1 MADPARARRLA
12 VRIREIVASTLEMQV
27 KDPRLGMVTITDAR
41 LTPDLRDATLFYTV
55 FGDDT
60 ARAESAAALES
71 ARGVLRTQV
80 GRQTGI
86 KFTPTLTFIADAVPD
101 TARRLD
107 DVLAE
112 ARKAD
117 EAIAEA
123 RAGAEYAGDPDPY
136 RTTDDE
142 ADEADEGSVLAG
154 GPAADRAGRDGY
166 SPAGGT
172 AGVVEMDGHPSTG
185 GRPGAGPAPT
195 P

>member
-1 MADPARARRLA
+1 VADPARARRLA

-55 FGDDT
+55 YGDEA

-80 GRQTGI
+80 GRQTGV
-86 KFTPTLTFIADAVPD
+86 KFTPTLTFVPDAVPD

-107 DVLAE
+107 DLLAE
-112 ARKAD
+112 AKHAD

-123 RAGAEYAGDPDPY
+123 RAGAQYAGDPDPY
-136 RTTDDE
+136 RTAGADDDE
-142 ADEADEGSVLAG
+142 AVAAAPDAG
-154 GPAADRAGRDGY
+154 APGQGPIGVTDTRR
-166 SPAGGT
+166 PAGP
-172 AGVVEMDGHPSTG
+172 VS
-185 GRPGAGPAPT
+185 AP
-195 P
+195 

>member
-60 ARAESAAALES
+60 ERAASAAALES

-86 KFTPTLTFIADAVPD
+86 KFTPTLTFVPDAVPD
-101 TARRLD
+101 SARRLD
-107 DVLAE
+107 DLLAE
-112 ARKAD
+112 ARHAD
-117 EAIAEA
+117 EAIAQA
-123 RAGAEYAGDPDPY
+123 RAGAQYAGDPDPY
-136 RTTDDE
+136 RTTDEPDP
-142 ADEADEGSVLAG
+142 DAG
-154 GPAADRAGRDGY
+154 DGADRIDTPRVD
-166 SPAGGT
+166 
-172 AGVVEMDGHPSTG
+172 
-185 GRPGAGPAPT
+185 AGPGTGHAPA